1 MGRGPFATPPP
12 SLLGRSRVKSIP
24 WLLHLWDMSRRNY
37 VTFIPENVVKYFA
50 RDDNVLDIKNIFKCY
65 EV

>member
-1 MGRGPFATPPP
+1 
-12 SLLGRSRVKSIP
+12 
-24 WLLHLWDMSRRNY
+24 MSRRNY

-65 EV
+65 EVQFDNDWNIAFLKQFQSSFFQQKVWGL